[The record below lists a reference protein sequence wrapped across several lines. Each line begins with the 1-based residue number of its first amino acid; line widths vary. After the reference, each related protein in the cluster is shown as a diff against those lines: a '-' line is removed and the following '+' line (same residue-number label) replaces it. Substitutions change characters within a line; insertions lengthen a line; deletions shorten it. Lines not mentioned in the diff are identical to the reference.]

1 MLGRDEYLMEFLLLL
16 ILLASP
22 ATTFLMVFHASPPRI
37 TWVSSTGRLWWL
49 FVLSHSHYV
58 WQTGV
63 TSASELPLQA
73 SIFSM
78 KQGHWQEWVRK
89 EGRNRDTGKPSG
101 MVTLCAQVPY
111 FCTHEGCGELMGV
124 QPWGW
129 LCRGIP
135 SRMRECLVSEA
146 FKIIGVVSNFNE

>member
-73 SIFSM
+73 SITDKSGRETER
-78 KQGHWQEWVRK
+78 QGSPVGWWH
-89 EGRNRDTGKPSG
+89 
-101 MVTLCAQVPY
+101 CVPR
-111 FCTHEGCGELMGV
+111 FPTSVPMRVVVSLWECSHEGGFAEESQAGWENVWFQKHSRSLAWSVILMSKQRCQQQG
-124 QPWGW
+124 
-129 LCRGIP
+129 R
-135 SRMRECLVSEA
+135 
-146 FKIIGVVSNFNE
+146 